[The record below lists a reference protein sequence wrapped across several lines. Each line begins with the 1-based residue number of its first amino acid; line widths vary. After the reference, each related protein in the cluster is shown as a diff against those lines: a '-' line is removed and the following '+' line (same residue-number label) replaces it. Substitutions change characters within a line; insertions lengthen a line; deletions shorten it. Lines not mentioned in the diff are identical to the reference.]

1 MERWRGW
8 QKWLLPL
15 NINIT
20 ILNSKLLSSIPW
32 INPNLPICYNI
43 SKSPKFNMDYIF
55 HRALLTDAHS
65 KHILIL
71 LVMYSQNLKKFQEW
85 FSEFEW
91 DENRTQ
97 KRKSIRLLIK
107 MVEFQQQEHSEASE
121 LHIMGWGCYKWN
133 NAVLSLQYNK
143 KIWTPS
149 SIIQSFIKGQT

>member
-15 NINIT
+15 NINIA
-20 ILNSKLLSSIPW
+20 ILNSKLKSSIAW

-43 SKSPKFNMDYIF
+43 SKPQKFNMDYIF

-71 LVMYSQNLKKFQEW
+71 LVIYSQNLRKFHEW

-107 MVEFQQQEHSEASE
+107 MVEFQQDEHFEAILNSISWVGGVTNE
-121 LHIMGWGCYKWN
+121 IMLFYLYNITKNMNPFSYHPKLH
-133 NAVLSLQYNK
+133 
-143 KIWTPS
+143 
-149 SIIQSFIKGQT
+149 